1 MASKFTAR
9 IGLVSGFYALLMLL
23 AGASAFRLDAATN
36 IAVFGNNG
44 IIPLINSMP
53 GFSATLVTDGQIA
66 TAGFLNS
73 FSAFVMT
80 RDGSSFGV
88 GLSAGAAANVAAY
101 VGGTGAVVLF
111 DCDCADSTGSSN
123 PGDLK
128 VQQLLKNAVA
138 FAASGGHGF
147 VGEFNGTVSALT
159 SNSNGF
165 NPIGL
170 ISGTAGPLGFGL
182 GGSTGNMNLTAAGAV
197 HPITSGVAFPLN
209 PESVEFGADITGV
222 NPGLILATFD
232 NGNPAIIAQGSGTV
246 SLGGGGA
253 CPDHT
258 VHGHVTTTPPDSHDG
273 DSHVHHGQHGHTI
286 TPGTECLPPGHHVL
300 VNGHILGLTPE
311 PGEGFFHLPRPPAGE
326 PDFVAALNQDGG
338 TGPASR
344 GTILQLFGSARGL
357 FLDLADQKPALN
369 FAPPASGTPLY
380 YTDTLPE
387 VSIGGIAAQVLFS
400 GLAPGLTGVWQ
411 INVRVPDAVS
421 PGRAPVS
428 IVYGGA
434 VLQSIDVAVR

>member
-1 MASKFTAR
+1 MMAGLPLSNVAR
-9 IGLVSGFYALLMLL
+9 I
-23 AGASAFRLDAATN
+23 R
-36 IAVFGNNG
+36 
-44 IIPLINSMP
+44 P
-53 GFSATLVTDGQIA
+53 GFTPVMSAPNSTD
-66 TAGFLNS
+66 S
-73 FSAFVMT
+73 
-80 RDGSSFGV
+80 
-88 GLSAGAAANVAAY
+88 GLSG
-101 VGGTGAVVLF
+101 
-111 DCDCADSTGSSN
+111 
-123 PGDLK
+123 
-128 VQQLLKNAVA
+128 NATPDV
-138 FAASGGHGF
+138 
-147 VGEFNGTVSALT
+147 
-159 SNSNGF
+159 
-165 NPIGL
+165 IG
-170 ISGTAGPLGFGL
+170 
-182 GGSTGNMNLTAAGAV
+182 
-197 HPITSGVAFPLN
+197 
-209 PESVEFGADITGV
+209 
-222 NPGLILATFD
+222 
-232 NGNPAIIAQGSGTV
+232 
-246 SLGGGGA
+246 
-253 CPDHT
+253 C
-258 VHGHVTTTPPDSHDG
+258 GHVTTTPPDGHDG

-311 PGEGFFHLPRPPAGE
+311 PGEGFFHLPRPPARE

-369 FAPPASGTPLY
+369 FAPPASGTLLY